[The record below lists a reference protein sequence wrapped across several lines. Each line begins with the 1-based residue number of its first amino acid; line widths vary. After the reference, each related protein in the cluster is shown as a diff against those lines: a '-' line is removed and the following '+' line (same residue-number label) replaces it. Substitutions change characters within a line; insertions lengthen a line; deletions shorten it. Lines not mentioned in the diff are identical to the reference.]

1 MAEKNEG
8 TIQDNNDQES
18 KDVSFEEMEQASEY
32 GTADFVKGAAAG
44 AVVGSIVILT

>member
-1 MAEKNEG
+1 MSEREEEKNSEG
-8 TIQDNNDQES
+8 CDLNNDV
-18 KDVSFEEMEQASEY
+18 KFEEMEQASEY

>member
-1 MAEKNEG
+1 MSEREEELLEG
-8 TIQDNNDQES
+8 SDSNNDV
-18 KDVSFEEMEQASEY
+18 KFEEMEQASEY

>member
-1 MAEKNEG
+1 MSEREEEKILEG
-8 TIQDNNDQES
+8 SDPNNNDV
-18 KDVSFEEMEQASEY
+18 KFEEMEQASEY